1 MKKGVIIL
9 SIFAL
14 ISGSCK
20 PKTTSANMPTTFI
33 LNIQQLADTMLKKD
47 EVNPIQILDA
57 EKIIAEAPK
66 IGLKNLE
73 KITYPTTLIYLNSSF
88 SSTLIELEF
97 NTDFLEKH
105 YSNENV
111 YFYNLPKY
119 TFELADEHNNEE
131 ALEKLF
137 EYYIKIPKFAK
148 SDTIYAIYNNLN
160 NFLKVLVKSNNPNLI
175 KRLSEDYRKWSDL
188 AKVSK
193 PKSYKSI
200 EEYRNMSFEESM
212 KFREED
218 LYVDCSYIA
227 LQLAGALN
235 YLKVKGFDNELLE
248 VLKKQQTYPF
258 ASNYKFQIL
267 NFAPTQTNEHVKVV
281 PNTDRITDFKK
292 DYQKVEKFLFKNVEN
307 CCEAIITK
315 IIYNKSRAYIYV
327 SRNNGSDDYLLK
339 LNTDNTITIE
349 FISMI
354 IE

>member
-1 MKKGVIIL
+1 
-9 SIFAL
+9 
-14 ISGSCK
+14 
-20 PKTTSANMPTTFI
+20 MPTTFMLNNKKRADSI
-33 LNIQQLADTMLKKD
+33 LKED

-57 EKIIAEAPK
+57 EKIIAEASK

-73 KITYPTTLIYLNSSF
+73 KIIDPIILVYLDSSF

-97 NTDFLEKH
+97 KTEFLEKH
-105 YSNENV
+105 YSNKSV

-119 TFELADEHNNEE
+119 TFELADEHNNRE

-137 EYYIKIPKFAK
+137 DYYIQIPKFVK
-148 SDTIYAIYNNLN
+148 SDTIYVIYNNLN
-160 NFLKVLVKSNNPNLI
+160 NFLKVLVKSNNPNLP

-193 PKSYKSI
+193 QKSYKSI

-212 KFREED
+212 KFREDD
-218 LYVDCSYIA
+218 LYIDCSYIA

-235 YLKVKGFDNELLE
+235 YLKVNGFDSELLE
-248 VLKKQQTYPF
+248 ELKRQQTYPF

-281 PNTDRITDFKK
+281 PNTDLIKDFKE
-292 DYQKVEKFLFKNVEN
+292 DYQKIEKFLFKNVDN
-307 CCEAIITK
+307 CCGAKITK
-315 IIYNKSRAYIYV
+315 IIYDKSKAYVFV
-327 SRNNGSDDYLLK
+327 SRNNGSNDYLLK

-349 FISMI
+349 YISMI
-354 IE
+354 LE